1 MHMAET
7 KTPKPPPPSKA
18 PRGYVLKG
26 KLIDGTLDKPIAKGA
41 VATEG
46 ERIAWVGKA
55 EALPKK
61 YQAAGY
67 ETIDLPG
74 RSIMPGLIDAHTHI
88 SFGEARSEEE
98 LALYTPVEFRTL
110 KAVWNAK
117 KVLQAGVTSAFD
129 AATTYN
135 IAQSVRD
142 SIDSGMFDGPRFA
155 VSGKQL
161 TSHQGLEDSFPNEM
175 QFPPGQAGVLVKSRD
190 EIIEQIR
197 YQAKDNVDA
206 IKVSGSNDSLI
217 TPDSLDGAAFTL
229 EEFKAIADETHRLG
243 KICTVH
249 ARSRDSILLAAKAG
263 FDIIFHASFIDDEG
277 IEWCLKNKCVI
288 VPTLPLLVNILEA
301 SPPNAGASIAE
312 AFKREVDAATQNLP
326 RAYRAGVP
334 LIQGS
339 ESGWSPIP
347 YGEWHAREM
356 QIFVEYLGMSPLEAM
371 HSGGLAAT
379 KIFKRFGKDIGKLE
393 AGRYADIL
401 VVDGDPT
408 KDITLLQKPSR
419 FDFIFKGGHPID
431 RTPPA
436 PRKQMY
442 YERHKI
448 FLNGIFHYDQQAGK
462 GVLVR

>member
-1 MHMAET
+1 MANT
-7 KTPKPPPPSKA
+7 KA
-18 PRGYVLKG
+18 PKGYVLRG
-26 KLIDGTLDKPIAKGA
+26 KLIDGTLDKPIDKGA

-46 ERIAWVGKA
+46 ERIVWVGNA
-55 EALPKK
+55 DALPKK
-61 YQAAGY
+61 YQSPGY
-67 ETIDLPG
+67 ESIALPG
-74 RSIMPGLIDAHTHI
+74 RSIMPGLIDGHIHI
-88 SFGEARSEEE
+88 SFGESRSEEE

-110 KAVWNAK
+110 KAIWNAK
-117 KVLQAGVTSAFD
+117 KVLQAGVTSTFD

-142 SIDSGMFDGPRFA
+142 AIDSGMFEGPRFA

-229 EEFKAIADETHRLG
+229 EEFQAIADESHRLG

-277 IEWCLKNKCVI
+277 IDWCLKNKCII

-301 SPPNAGASIAE
+301 SPPNAGASIAD
-312 AFKREVDAATQNLP
+312 AFKREVDAAVQNLP

-339 ESGWSPIP
+339 ESGWSPVP
-347 YGEWHAREM
+347 YGQWHAREM
-356 QIFVEYLGMSPLEAM
+356 QIFVEYLGLSPLEAINTGT
-371 HSGGLAAT
+371 HAAT
-379 KIFKRFGKDIGKLE
+379 QILKRFGHEVGKLE

-419 FDFIFKGGHPID
+419 FDHIFKSGRPID

-448 FLNGIFHYDQQAGK
+448 FLNGLFQYDENTGK

>member
-1 MHMAET
+1 MNASRPG
-7 KTPKPPPPSKA
+7 K
-18 PRGYVLKG
+18 GYVLKG
-26 KLIDGTLDKPIAKGA
+26 KVIDGTLNAPIDRGA

-46 ERIAWVGKA
+46 ERIVWVGNA
-55 EALPKK
+55 AALPPQYGTDA
-61 YQAAGY
+61 YQ
-67 ETIDLPG
+67 TLDLPG
-74 RSIMPGLIDAHTHI
+74 RSIMPGLIDGHTHI

-110 KAVWNAK
+110 KAIWNAK

-142 SIDSGMFDGPRFA
+142 AIDSGMFDGPRFA

-161 TSHQGLEDSFPNEM
+161 TSHQGLEDSFPNGME
-175 QFPPGQAGVLVKSRD
+175 FPPGQAGVLVKTRD
-190 EIIEQIR
+190 DLIEQVR
-197 YQAKDNVDA
+197 YQVKDNVDA

-217 TPDSLDGAAFTL
+217 TPDSLDGSAFTY
-229 EEFKAIADETHRLG
+229 EEFKVIADEAHRLG

-249 ARSRDSILLAAKAG
+249 ARSRDSIINAAKAG
-263 FDIIFHASFIDDEG
+263 FDILFHASFIDDEG

-301 SPPNAGASIAE
+301 SQGMAGMSIASAFRVE
-312 AFKREVDAATQNLP
+312 TEAAFKNLP

-356 QIFVEYLGMSPLEAM
+356 QIFVDHFGLTPLEAI
-371 HSGGLAAT
+371 HAGTLAPT
-379 KIFKRFGKDIGKLE
+379 HILKRFGAQVGKLE

-401 VVDGDPT
+401 VVDGDPVA
-408 KDITLLQKPSR
+408 DITLLQKPNR
-419 FDFIFKGGHPID
+419 FDFIFKGGQPID

-442 YERHKI
+442 YERHKM
-448 FLNGIFHYDQQAGK
+448 FLNGIFHYDQEAGK
-462 GVLVR
+462 GTLVR